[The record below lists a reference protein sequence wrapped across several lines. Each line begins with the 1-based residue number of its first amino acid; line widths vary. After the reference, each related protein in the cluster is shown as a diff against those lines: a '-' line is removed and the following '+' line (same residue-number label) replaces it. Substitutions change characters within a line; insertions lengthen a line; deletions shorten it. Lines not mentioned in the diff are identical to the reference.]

1 MYSDTDKSS
10 LLNVTKIIQNILLV
24 VELISSIALSD
35 LNILQ
40 KINKL
45 EI

>member
-35 LNILQ
+35 QNILQ